1 MNLLKK
7 SQEKVNNPS
16 FILKVIFWALVVV
29 FVLIV
34 GYIMIPIFSRYIGF
48 YFIIVSGI
56 IFFLLGIALIFLSI
70 REKIDR
76 LLKKFLIITG
86 ASAIGIPI
94 GVILHNLF
102 YALFIKLFGT
112 NFWDRIGVGDEPF
125 FFILSTIICPI
136 AFLVGTIGSMML
148 YYKIKGQRKGG

>member
-1 MNLLKK
+1 MNLFKK

-34 GYIMIPIFSRYIGF
+34 GYITIPIFRRYWSF

-56 IFFLLGIALIFLSI
+56 IFFLLGIALIFLSV

-76 LLKKFLIITG
+76 LLKKFLILTG

-102 YALFIKLFGT
+102 YALFIKLCGT

-125 FFILSTIICPI
+125 FFILATIICPI
-136 AFLVGTIGSMML
+136 AFLVGVMGS
-148 YYKIKGQRKGG
+148 IVIFIRKES